1 MCDDDAA
8 APLKG
13 ARMDVSRLG
22 PGQVRQG
29 RERSRIGE
37 ERAVACR
44 APGLERHV
52 FHCIGAEPPC
62 LTSK

>member
-22 PGQVRQG
+22 PAQVRQG
-29 RERSRIGE
+29 RERPRIE
-37 ERAVACR
+37 KSAVACGDLDLSGSPR
-44 APGLERHV
+44 
-52 FHCIGAEPPC
+52 
-62 LTSK
+62 

>member
-37 ERAVACR
+37 ERCGL
-44 APGLERHV
+44 PG
-52 FHCIGAEPPC
+52 
-62 LTSK
+62 TWT